1 MSNDN
6 RILELKEQI
15 KEKRDKLNGIGR
27 FSPITN
33 CILDLDGSKLNIQVL
48 KKDQLILLACKLHSY
63 KNSAKELDLELNI
76 SGFSVDDWIA
86 DIKSRIDILSVK
98 DEELKLKQMED
109 KLTTLLSN
117 EKRVELEINE
127 IEKLLK

>member
-1 MSNDN
+1 MSNDK

-15 KEKRDKLNGIGR
+15 RLKRDKLSSIGR
-27 FSPITN
+27 FTPVTN
-33 CILDLDGSKLNIQVL
+33 CILDLDGNKLNIQVL
-48 KKDQLILLACKLHSY
+48 KKDQLILLACKLQSY
-63 KNSAKELDLELNI
+63 KNSAIELDLELVI
-76 SGFSVDDWIA
+76 SGFSVDDWIK

-127 IEKLLK
+127 IEQLLK